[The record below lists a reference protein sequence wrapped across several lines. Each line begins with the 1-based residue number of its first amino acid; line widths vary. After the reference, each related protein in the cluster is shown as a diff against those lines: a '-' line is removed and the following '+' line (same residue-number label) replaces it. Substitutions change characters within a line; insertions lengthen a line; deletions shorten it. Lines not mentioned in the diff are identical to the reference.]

1 MFKLNKNDKRKLK
14 AGLPLN
20 TGALPP
26 PSPSTGVQHG
36 YTPSTVR
43 HFDKNTL
50 QNLGPISFGPL
61 GPRAQRKLL
70 PPREGQFG
78 FGLPNLPRTAREWQ
92 APVEDGDNPENPFL
106 EESHPDDT
114 LQASPTADPSPIP
127 FNRLFDITSSPA
139 SGGGSNY
146 RAKKVKQHARWVNE
160 IIPDLLYPYMELR
173 RATANLR
180 DPAPTYTTFNCGCGP
195 ACSHCSCRRGSLEE
209 ITVYYTECN
218 GVAEQLIRCGLFPCA
233 PLRPSFAVDLNILDF
248 ARLFYHQTA
257 PNDTAW
263 CQATEAFLSDR
274 GYKLQFTDNLRRRFA
289 NTMLWYSY
297 LRQQVQ
303 LEVDKSVNLAH
314 HAVNPSWEV
323 SPTPACGFTARK
335 ASSRT
340 SDCAGEEE
348 STPRAQ
354 RSQVCSAYLQR
365 RCPACFGGKDKVTS
379 SPDLPMP
386 DVLVCVDAC
395 YTQKHNR
402 MAYRDESLPNSD
414 TIVVDESI
422 IDAMESHINGVRPR
436 APRPS
441 KRSRGA
447 DDGAESDDR
456 IEAGLKVANST
467 LELCEKSFKAANG
480 AVIKGT
486 TDKHDVVSIMA
497 LVCRHDVALFVTNM
511 RTAGEQQF
519 YSLALIECL
528 MQHLPR
534 SWTVGILYDVACTL
548 HSSCVKWGFLKRYL
562 DRLSWG
568 VSVFH
573 AYGHQ
578 YACQSIYHPRKCIGF
593 GLTDGE
599 GCERFWHSL
608 SRLIAYLRVCGYH
621 RRNFTIDS
629 QIATLTEEHLLRLG
643 DWQQRKFKN
652 CALLR
657 AEAEKDLL
665 ASGWSVPD
673 LQKQW
678 DDQVRTSTAPLAR
691 QSKTQGKKAV
701 EEALRLHD
709 KLDILMDRLTRL
721 EDLSIDDDVT
731 SAVRSEA
738 RVHREQVKSEL
749 DQTRRALQG
758 KLNELGQEDTE
769 HLHALRSDKF
779 TNARMNGLALLQRI
793 HDKVVHRKHEMH
805 RIARA
810 VGKQKSGKQRLA
822 DHTLA
827 AIEGRDAS
835 IKSLI
840 ARYNQKVGEQ
850 EDLIQ
855 KRAAPPKAAALPRLP
870 RTGVFD
876 LDVDSEI
883 WFPLRARIEDDSGS
897 PPAWLAKEDV
907 RKGIQGMLNRQR
919 CMEEETRLKHETRN
933 LRTWFA
939 EEWRAVHKL
948 AETLNSFTVLH
959 EVEQRKLRLLRLYA
973 RWDGKLADVPE
984 ESLSPWGPSEETLH
998 QARQEWSS
1006 IRVAQTPSSSMY
1018 PDDDELIPLVD
1029 DQVDAYEP
1037 YAEVY
1042 GMLYDN
1048 SVELLS

>member
-1 MFKLNKNDKRKLK
+1 TRLRP
-14 AGLPLN
+14 A
-20 TGALPP
+20 
-26 PSPSTGVQHG
+26 SPSVASADLDT
-36 YTPSTVR
+36 T
-43 HFDKNTL
+43 
-50 QNLGPISFGPL
+50 
-61 GPRAQRKLL
+61 PRASVQNARRK
-70 PPREGQFG
+70 R
-78 FGLPNLPRTAREWQ
+78 ARE
-92 APVEDGDNPENPFL
+92 AEPPVELPTPENPFP
-106 EESHPDDT
+106 EPRE
-114 LQASPTADPSPIP
+114 
-127 FNRLFDITSSPA
+127 
-139 SGGGSNY
+139 
-146 RAKKVKQHARWVNE
+146 RA
-160 IIPDLLYPYMELR
+160 
-173 RATANLR
+173 
-180 DPAPTYTTFNCGCGP
+180 
-195 ACSHCSCRRGSLEE
+195 
-209 ITVYYTECN
+209 
-218 GVAEQLIRCGLFPCA
+218 
-233 PLRPSFAVDLNILDF
+233 
-248 ARLFYHQTA
+248 
-257 PNDTAW
+257 
-263 CQATEAFLSDR
+263 
-274 GYKLQFTDNLRRRFA
+274 
-289 NTMLWYSY
+289 
-297 LRQQVQ
+297 
-303 LEVDKSVNLAH
+303 
-314 HAVNPSWEV
+314 
-323 SPTPACGFTARK
+323 
-335 ASSRT
+335 
-340 SDCAGEEE
+340 
-348 STPRAQ
+348 
-354 RSQVCSAYLQR
+354 VCSAYLQR
-365 RCPACFGGKDKVTS
+365 RCPACFGGKDKVAS

-422 IDAMESHINGVRPR
+422 INAMESHINGVRPR

-447 DDGAESDDR
+447 DNGAESDDR

-608 SRLIAYLRVCGYH
+608 SRLIAYLRYH

-678 DDQVRTSTAPLAR
+678 DDQVRASTAPLAR

-709 KLDILMDRLTRL
+709 KLDILMDRLT
-721 EDLSIDDDVT
+721 
-731 SAVRSEA
+731 
-738 RVHREQVKSEL
+738 Q
-749 DQTRRALQG
+749 
-758 KLNELGQEDTE
+758 
-769 HLHALRSDKF
+769 
-779 TNARMNGLALLQRI
+779 
-793 HDKVVHRKHEMH
+793 
-805 RIARA
+805 
-810 VGKQKSGKQRLA
+810 QRLA

-948 AETLNSFTVLH
+948 AETLNSFTGDKAQPEVLH

-973 RWDGKLADVPE
+973 RWDGKLADMPE
-984 ESLSPWGPSEETLH
+984 ESLPPWGPSEETLH
-998 QARQEWSS
+998 QARREWSS
-1006 IRVAQTPSSSMY
+1006 IRVAQTPSSSIH

-1042 GMLYDN
+1042 DQDGIYQTSYGN
-1048 SVELLS
+1048 SFGILGIFQREWNEP